1 MKILVICTQRI
12 GDVLLITPLIRS
24 LRNAYPTACI
34 DALVFS
40 DTLQILQGNQD
51 INTVIGVERHTQKLQ
66 RLKELVKLWNQ
77 YDLSVSAIPSDRARI
92 YGWAA
97 SKKHYGSYHEKDN
110 LLAKYLMFR
119 SILFDNQNTHTV
131 AMNLKL
137 CELLGIPKDETV
149 VAPES
154 SETPFLEKFKK
165 PYAVVHPYPKFL
177 YKSWTTDE
185 WRKLLLYLS
194 HQQLNVYISGSSDPA
209 EIAYCRELI
218 VDENTQSIAGNYSL
232 ADLTSIIE
240 HAELYIGVD
249 TSVTHLAASTGV
261 KVIALYGPTNPVKW
275 GPWPHNKSPE
285 RQTIWLSYAS
295 TPQHHSNVTL
305 IQGSQSCIPCA
316 EEGCERHI
324 NSTSE
329 CLTTLQSETVIEQ
342 IKALS
347 APG

>member
-1 MKILVICTQRI
+1 MRK
-12 GDVLLITPLIRS
+12 
-24 LRNAYPTACI
+24 
-34 DALVFS
+34 
-40 DTLQILQGNQD
+40 
-51 INTVIGVERHTQKLQ
+51 
-66 RLKELVKLWNQ
+66 
-77 YDLSVSAIPSDRARI
+77 
-92 YGWAA
+92 
-97 SKKHYGSYHEKDN
+97 
-110 LLAKYLMFR
+110 
-119 SILFDNQNTHTV
+119 SILFDNKEIHTV
-131 AMNLKL
+131 EMNLKL
-137 CELLGIPKDETV
+137 CELLGISKDETV
-149 VAPES
+149 VAPVS

-232 ADLTSIIE
+232 AELTSIIE